1 VRTGRQ
7 GTAVRPATK
16 PLVRANDHQIPAT
29 RVVSPCHLCST
40 DDVIEE
46 IQPPHTQLAASAH
59 FSSWHRADR
68 TPRRSKRVGFLRSC
82 RPARRVQYCCHPRPF
97 VTQAVCLKET
107 SPGRSHF
114 VAAMPCTQWR
124 IPVSQ
129 LLCSRPLDDWDERAV
144 CRRDRCR
151 GTVAQFITGY
161 RQDALLFSRVPIG
174 KRRAYDIE
182 S

>member
-1 VRTGRQ
+1 MLYPLGRASL
-7 GTAVRPATK
+7 GSAGASVSNLK
-16 PLVRANDHQIPAT
+16 PLVLVELFAAANTSELGTGQKALGGATIATAIQGYNGHAERVPVMRALDP
-29 RVVSPCHLCST
+29 
-40 DDVIEE
+40 
-46 IQPPHTQLAASAH
+46 
-59 FSSWHRADR
+59 
-68 TPRRSKRVGFLRSC
+68 
-82 RPARRVQYCCHPRPF
+82 
-97 VTQAVCLKET
+97 KET
-107 SPGRSHF
+107 SHGRSHC
-114 VAAMPCTQWR
+114 VAAMPCAQWR